1 MASDGNRSMAQRCFI
16 SAGRVSGALP
26 PFRGKVRAMNAMYKA
41 LGLTRK
47 QTMVTSKL
55 RRPTTYRATLDL
67 QSWSQRL
74 AFIAGAYEADT
85 VEFLLRLSECGQQP
99 GYLLDVGAN
108 VGLISVPYAIRM
120 ANSPQQ
126 PAGGPLAVAIE
137 AVPDNFRALQTN
149 VALNGLVSQ
158 VRTVEAALGDDARD
172 IEINVEGDL
181 RAGQGTGTA
190 SILPTDSTYVCE
202 RQRLQ
207 LRRLD
212 DLKLPNNCAVIKIDT
227 DGYDLKVLKGA
238 ETFVSASRPVIF
250 GEFSA
255 HCMRW
260 HGETAADVEVFAR
273 AHQYLVWQRSKGNW
287 RFSATVDLGTF
298 SQDLLLVPN
307 ECLERYS
314 WALDGDR

>member
-1 MASDGNRSMAQRCFI
+1 MSSDGNRTLAQRCFI

-41 LGLTRK
+41 LGLSHK
-47 QTMVTSKL
+47 QTMVTSQL
-55 RRPTTYRATLDL
+55 RRPTAYRATLDL

-74 AFIAGAYEADT
+74 AFMEGAYEADT
-85 VEFLLRLSECGQQP
+85 VEFLLRLATCAQRP

-108 VGLISVPYAIRM
+108 VGLISVPYALRM
-120 ANSPQQ
+120 TNSPQKA
-126 PAGGPLAVAIE
+126 AGGPVAVAIE

-149 VALNGLVSQ
+149 VALNGLLSQ
-158 VRTVEAALGDDARD
+158 VQTIETALGDDTRE

-181 RAGQGTGTA
+181 RSGQGTGTA

-212 DLKLPNNCAVIKIDT
+212 DLELPTNCAVIKIDT

-238 ETFVSASRPVIF
+238 EGFINASRPVIF

-255 HCMRW
+255 HCMQW

-273 AHQYLVWQRSKGNW
+273 AHRYLVWQRCKGNW
-287 RFSATVDLGTF
+287 KFSASVDVGTF
-298 SQDLLLVPN
+298 SQDLLLVPQ
-307 ECLERYS
+307 ESRELYS
-314 WALDGDR
+314 WALDGDH